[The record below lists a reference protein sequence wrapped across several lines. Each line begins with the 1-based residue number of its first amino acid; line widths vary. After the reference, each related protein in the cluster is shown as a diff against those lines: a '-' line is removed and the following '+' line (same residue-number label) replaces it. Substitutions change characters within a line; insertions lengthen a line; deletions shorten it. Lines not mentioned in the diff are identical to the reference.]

1 MTESKRYEGY
11 RSGRLPNGSAF
22 PFNGATLADRFGM
35 SLIGIRPHINSRN
48 AGGFGHRVSAK
59 AFKEGTMAIAH
70 AAWTHGHSVSAHRGI
85 PVQREGPHARVA
97 LFPGDNWL
105 HFAIPTPVIVNDR
118 RLRAESVLLNFSTGD
133 GTVIKDV
140 HVYDG
145 DNLISRFDNVNS
157 RSGLGVWQMDRWRI
171 ASPPEVF
178 LAIGISVNAVVSGDG
193 AEQPFV
199 VLGAAGCDFIE

>member
-1 MTESKRYEGY
+1 MHTLLGLTDTASARIEGY
-11 RSGRLPNGSAF
+11 RFSA
-22 PFNGATLADRFGM
+22 L
-35 SLIGIRPHINSRN
+35 
-48 AGGFGHRVSAK
+48 
-59 AFKEGTMAIAH
+59 GT
-70 AAWTHGHSVSAHRGI
+70 
-85 PVQREGPHARVA
+85 HARVA

-157 RSGLGVWQMDRWRI
+157 RSGLGVWHMDRWRI

-193 AEQPFV
+193 VEQPFV
-199 VLGAAGCDFIE
+199 VLGAAGCDFIECSGHFRTSEGGRIANAAR